1 MRFIN
6 AIIYRE
12 DCKFHKGSFSV
23 DKGLFTDEIK
33 DDEIIDLEGRYV
45 IPGLVDIHLHGNSG
59 VDFSEADYE
68 GLKRIANYLAKQGIT
83 SFSPASMTLDEVLL
97 KNAYK
102 NAVRLRDE
110 RPANSSRIRGITM
123 EGPFLSLEK
132 RGAHKKEHLK
142 LPDLEMYLRLQEY
155 AEGMIGLVCVAPELE
170 GCLEFI
176 RKVSKEC
183 TVSIAHTTAS
193 YEVAKKA
200 IRAGATHITHLFNAM
215 PPFHH

>member
-97 KNAYK
+97 KNAY
-102 NAVRLRDE
+102 
-110 RPANSSRIRGITM
+110 
-123 EGPFLSLEK
+123 
-132 RGAHKKEHLK
+132 
-142 LPDLEMYLRLQEY
+142 
-155 AEGMIGLVCVAPELE
+155 
-170 GCLEFI
+170 
-176 RKVSKEC
+176 
-183 TVSIAHTTAS
+183 
-193 YEVAKKA
+193 
-200 IRAGATHITHLFNAM
+200 
-215 PPFHH
+215 